1 MGRGGRP
8 AFPAATP
15 LPHRGLEK
23 GSGEQPART
32 TIGYSYPARGAEDWS
47 APLRLR
53 SQVSPAAGC
62 LGTWRTQLF
71 RKCSGDPPRKAPT
84 EGDGDPTARAPLPT
98 LQVQATGDQCP
109 FSPPQRPP
117 TPVSQAQ
124 PPLAS
129 HAAAAH
135 PPAGHRGQDCSQER
149 GSEKTAGT
157 RTKPGGHSR
166 HRCPIGRLS
175 RGSPSG

>member
-117 TPVSQAQ
+117 NSGLPGS
-124 PPLAS
+124 
-129 HAAAAH
+129 AAAGL
-135 PPAGHRGQDCSQER
+135 PRGRRAPTRRTPWARLFPGER
-149 GSEKTAGT
+149 
-157 RTKPGGHSR
+157 
-166 HRCPIGRLS
+166 I
-175 RGSPSG
+175 